1 MRQPMNA
8 GAQDGRDDMAE
19 FAEELKQ
26 VERRVVRR
34 VEPAPRSAMVIAGAV
49 LVLLVSALL
58 PWVGDAAGWQV
69 LLGQTDPALKIGV
82 LPRLFGGF
90 AVFFGVLLTAAT
102 LSLRLW
108 ALAWVSTLG
117 CWLSVMLGL
126 LSVWTR
132 QTVFQAPGP
141 GAGLY
146 VAVLPLVVLGIQ
158 WFRLAWSR
166 P

>member
-1 MRQPMNA
+1 MRQSMNA
-8 GAQDGRDDMAE
+8 DAQDGRDDMAE
-19 FAEELKQ
+19 FADELKQ
-26 VERRVVRR
+26 VERRVIRR
-34 VEPAPRSAMVIAGAV
+34 VDPAPRSAMVIAGAV
-49 LVLLVSALL
+49 FVLLVAALL

-69 LLGQTDPALKIGV
+69 LLGQTDPALKVGV
-82 LPRLFGGF
+82 LPRVFGGF
-90 AVFFGVLLTAAT
+90 ALFFGVLLTALT

-108 ALAWVSTLG
+108 ALAWVATLG

-141 GAGLY
+141 GPGLY
-146 VAVLPLVVLGIQ
+146 VAALALAVLGIQ
-158 WFRLAWSR
+158 WFRQSWSR

>member
-1 MRQPMNA
+1 MSADEQH
-8 GAQDGRDDMAE
+8 DGRDDMAE

-26 VERRVVRR
+26 VERNVVRR
-34 VEPAPRSAMVIAGAV
+34 VDPAPRSAMVIAGAV
-49 LVLLVSALL
+49 FVLLLSGLL
-58 PWVGDAAGWQV
+58 PWVADVPGWQI
-69 LLGQTDPALKIGV
+69 LLGQADESLKIGV
-82 LPRLFGGF
+82 LPRVFGGF
-90 AVFFGVLLTAAT
+90 AVFFGVLLTALT
-102 LSLRLW
+102 LSLRWW

-141 GAGLY
+141 GVGLF
-146 VAVLPLVVLGIQ
+146 VAVLPLAVLGIQ